1 MCLADGGTILA
12 TYKILL
18 IIIKVFMIRT
28 LCLKLNLLSLHFS
41 NCILALFYICSKLV
55 FLYFLPNH
63 IPNTF
68 TLSFTSWCICGWLM
82 VSGLPIFRISV
93 FCSFILDPD
102 TCPKLLNSLISSSYS
117 EISVLIIEQSSACW
131 KSLCCYAYLGYV
143 CL

>member
-41 NCILALFYICSKLV
+41 NCILTLFYICSKLV